1 MRKKCLDDAAAMPS
15 LHCNPVQ
22 TASTISMSTT
32 ENVKKL
38 LAQTLQLG
46 SRADALKA
54 DSALLGAIPEL
65 DSMAVVS
72 ILTAMEDHFGIIV
85 EDDEISADTFET
97 LGTLVAFVDSKLSA

>member
-1 MRKKCLDDAAAMPS
+1 
-15 LHCNPVQ
+15 
-22 TASTISMSTT
+22 MSTT

-72 ILTAMEDHFGIIV
+72 ILTAMEDYFGITV

-97 LGTLVAFVDSKLSA
+97 LGTLVTFVDGKLTA